1 MRSLLTSRSAAVDEG
16 HMTANGPTAGE
27 SAARRYRID
36 EANLAARREMIGFGE
51 ADIRTLAKLAPWI
64 RSNAESIAR
73 EFYDR
78 QYAAAATRAF
88 LTRFTATKGRD
99 ERWQREHLEKLF
111 VRYLT
116 EIVAEAERGGT
127 YGLAYF
133 SKRLV
138 VGAIHNELNLPVK
151 LVIAAFG
158 MLTDVLQRR
167 VLRRYVFAP
176 WAARKALHAL
186 NSVFNYEMQ
195 AIVDAFIFDYFE
207 SSGVPLERLS
217 TSDSAADIS
226 DVLGEIKAMFHSTIS
241 QTTVTA
247 TRLSS
252 LSATLAASAEE
263 THRAI
268 EQVGSGVAAI
278 STGARSQNEEARK
291 TQAAVDAL
299 VGLADHSAR
308 NAAKVADSAGAS
320 EGQMQ
325 QIAEA
330 IDRTAAAARS
340 VEVATGAAATACNQG
355 LKAIRGS
362 IEGMARIRSSVEQ
375 SGTHVAGLGDK
386 SDQIGTIAETI
397 AEIADQTTLLALNAA
412 IEAARA
418 GNAGRGFSVVA
429 GEVRKLA
436 ERAQDAAKE
445 IDDLINEVRD
455 DTRAAVAAMQV
466 GAQEVEAGAAR
477 AADATAALD
486 AITAAIAGMLGSA
499 ENITAAMTTLE
510 RDRAAMLERMNEI
523 AAIAG
528 VHGADALQMNDRAL
542 ELAEA
547 MPAITLEAQRNCA
560 AATQLGAA
568 IGEIGTSAAGVVQA
582 AYQLAELGGRMDQIV
597 GQFESGVTPG
607 AVLR

>member
-1 MRSLLTSRSAAVDEG
+1 MI
-16 HMTANGPTAGE
+16 ANGSTVGE

-51 ADIRTLAKLAPWI
+51 ADIRALAKLAPWI
-64 RSNAESIAR
+64 RRNAAAIAR

-78 QYAAAATRAF
+78 QYAAGATRAF
-88 LTRFTATKGRD
+88 LNRFAAAKGRD
-99 ERWQREHLEKLF
+99 AKWQREHLEKLF
-111 VRYLT
+111 IRYLT
-116 EIVAEAERGGT
+116 GIVEEAERGGT

-138 VGAIHNELNLPVK
+138 VGGIHNELNLPVK

-167 VLRRYVFAP
+167 LLRRYLFAP
-176 WAARKALHAL
+176 LAARGALHAL
-186 NSVFNYEMQ
+186 NSVLNYEMQ
-195 AIVDAFIFDYFE
+195 AIVDAFLFDYFE

-217 TSDSAADIS
+217 NNDSAADIS
-226 DVLGEIKAMFHSTIS
+226 DMLGEIKAMFHSTIS
-241 QTTVTA
+241 QTTTTA

-252 LSATLAASAEE
+252 LSATLAAAAEE

-268 EQVGSGVAAI
+268 EQVGASIDSI
-278 STGARSQNEEARK
+278 SSGARTQNEEAQH

-330 IDRTAAAARS
+330 IDRTAEAARS

-362 IEGMARIRSSVEQ
+362 IEGMVRIRTSVEQ
-375 SGTHVAGLGDK
+375 SGTHVAELGSK

-445 IDDLINEVRD
+445 IDDLIGDVRS
-455 DTRAAVAAMQV
+455 DTRAAVAAMMT
-466 GAQEVEAGAAR
+466 GAEEVEAGAAR
-477 AADATAALD
+477 AEDATVALD
-486 AITAAIAGMLGSA
+486 AITGAIAGMLGSA
-499 ENITAAMTTLE
+499 ENITSAMTVLE

-528 VHGADALQMNDRAL
+528 VHGDDARQMNERAL
-542 ELAEA
+542 ELARA
-547 MPAITLEAQRNCA
+547 MPAITQEAQRNCT
-560 AATQLGAA
+560 AATQLTAA

-582 AYQLAELGGRMDQIV
+582 AYQLAELGGRMDEIV
-597 GQFESGVTPG
+597 GQFDRRGAPPAGPKPKADVTPR